1 MKKIPQRRCVGCSIS
16 KNKIELIRIVRG
28 PNGDVSVDRTGKKS
42 GRGAYICKD
51 ETCLKKALKSR
62 KIERDL
68 EIKLSEE
75 LMEKLQSEIRAD

>member
-1 MKKIPQRRCVGCSIS
+1 MKKFPQRRCVGCSIS
-16 KNKIELIRIVRG
+16 KNKIELIRVVRD
-28 PNGDVSVDRTGKKS
+28 PNGDVSIDRTGKKN

-51 ETCLKKALKSR
+51 EMCLKKALKSR

-68 EIKLSEE
+68 EITISEE

>member
-16 KNKIELIRIVRG
+16 KNKIELIRIVRD
-28 PNGDVSVDRTGKKS
+28 PSGDVSIDLTGKKN

-51 ETCLKKALKSR
+51 EICLKKALKSR

>member
-1 MKKIPQRRCVGCSIS
+1 MKRIPQRRCVGCSVS
-16 KNKIELIRIVRG
+16 KNKFELIRIVRDS
-28 PNGDVSVDRTGKKS
+28 NGDVSVDLTGKKS